1 MDARGAAEVPSDP
14 FWSAVR
20 RRHSVIDIV
29 VLPDDGGPDDVELP
43 EPDPELVESV
53 PSEFD
58 AWVADVWQ
66 RLLPHVDC
74 PPTDARW
81 TPGSLPG
88 SLTRTALL
96 AAQVDEVTALQ
107 SLAGAVRWL
116 ETDGWHVLAPQDGMP
131 RVLAGRDEG
140 DESTARRELQIVHV
154 PATDRFAVA
163 ATWGP
168 LVVGEVAAK
177 QATGVGA

>member
-20 RRHSVIDIV
+20 RRHPNIDIV
-29 VLPDDGGPDDVELP
+29 VLPDDGGPDDVGLP
-43 EPDPELVESV
+43 DADPALVESV
-53 PSEFD
+53 PAEFD
-58 AWVADVWQ
+58 VWVADVWQ

-96 AAQVDEVTALQ
+96 AAQVDEATALQ
-107 SLAGAVRWL
+107 SLAGVARWL
-116 ETDGWHVLAPQDGMP
+116 ETHGWHVLAPPDGMP

-140 DESTARRELQIVHV
+140 TARRELQIVHV

-163 ATWGP
+163 ASLGP